1 MGRLI
6 SLAAAVAIGVAVTA
20 WYYQPVR
27 RPSDAPVAAPESD
40 DDWLTHL
47 YSRNPKEAADATR
60 RVEELGTGALPI
72 IREALEDAA
81 AERER
86 VKAAM
91 KAAGILGPQA
101 APVVPLVA
109 ARLTEPDFT
118 TEAAIALSFMG
129 RGAFASL
136 KDALG
141 SEDPVV
147 RRESLRS
154 IGKLKERAHLETRAV
169 LPLLEHRM
177 DDSDGTVR
185 AVAAT
190 YLGII
195 HESPATG
202 VPALVTGLA
211 DPEPDVRR
219 ASATALA
226 AFGADAQPAIPAL
239 RKAAVDPDPDVAR
252 EAGVTLVKLQGK

>member
-6 SLAAAVAIGVAVTA
+6 TLAAAVAIGVAVTA

-40 DDWLTHL
+40 DAWLTHL

-60 RVEELGTGALPI
+60 RVEELGTDALPI
-72 IREALEDAA
+72 IRETLEDAA

-169 LPLLEHRM
+169 VPLLEHRM

-190 YLGII
+190 
-195 HESPATG
+195 PASFTSRRR
-202 VPALVTGLA
+202 PAFPWRRRPGLRT
-211 DPEPDVRR
+211 RR
-219 ASATALA
+219 RTSAAPATALA
-226 AFGADAQPAIPAL
+226 SYGATRSRPSPRSEGRIDRSRRRARPA
-239 RKAAVDPDPDVAR
+239 
-252 EAGVTLVKLQGK
+252 